1 MRTRREVLSGFGAI
15 PLAAIL
21 PQADPLAEAREGR
34 DKELLVEATTHLA
47 DDKPTRARLLL
58 HTLLE
63 VDPESPL
70 APLAETLLFY
80 SLARERSA
88 RSPSAGSSQVPGHS
102 SDDRR
107 TIACSGA
114 RTARVRL

>member
-34 DKELLVEATTHLA
+34 DKDLLVEATTHLA

-63 VDPESPL
+63 VYPESPL

-80 SLARERSA
+80 SLARERSYLPSDSRADGRRILAEIHDLVA
-88 RSPSAGSSQVPGHS
+88 RY
-102 SDDRR
+102 RR
-107 TIACSGA
+107 PPEVTD
-114 RTARVRL
+114 